1 MEELELKGLNEKIY
15 VYHTKCGLPIYM
27 WVNEKVSSMYASLSV
42 KYGSIHT
49 KFKIGKKTY
58 EVPNGIAHFLEHVKF
73 NIDEE
78 TTAHDE
84 FYKLGGDA
92 NAFTT
97 FDYTSYIVF
106 ATNNKKENLEELLNF
121 VYNPFFTKKCI
132 SKEKGII
139 VEEANMGLD
148 DPYSIVFFHS
158 LLNTLQK
165 SKYRNTITGTPDDV
179 TSITLEDVKLV
190 YDTFYH
196 PENMFL
202 TLTGNFNPYEMACL
216 VEENLSKKKFGKYL
230 NPIIIKENEPKKVT
244 TKYKEEYINVTYPRL
259 KFSIKMDMSRFK
271 NYSSLELKI
280 LTSLLFNINFG
291 ATSDFKDELMEKGL
305 IQNMNVTC
313 DVYDDTF
320 VVTINV
326 TSNFKE
332 EIIKKVKEKLENLS
346 ISELDFKRKKNATIA
361 TLILD
366 YEDLE
371 IVSYRIQ
378 DDVLNNGGIVTNL
391 KEILE
396 DETIDDLKNII
407 DLLDFDNISINV
419 FLPKENQK
427 EQ

>member
-148 DPYSIVFFHS
+148 DPYSIVFFHT

-216 VEENLSKKKFGKYL
+216 VEDNLSKKKFGKYL

-346 ISELDFKRKKNATIA
+346 INELDFKRKKNATIA

-371 IVSYRIQ
+371 NVSYRIQ

>member
-216 VEENLSKKKFGKYL
+216 VEDNLSKNKFGKYL

-244 TKYKEEYINVTYPRL
+244 TKYKEEYINITYPRL

-271 NYSSLELKI
+271 NNSSLELKI

-346 ISELDFKRKKNATIA
+346 ISEPDFKRKKNATIA

-371 IVSYRIQ
+371 NVSYRIQ

-407 DLLDFDNISINV
+407 NLLDFDNISINV

>member
-1 MEELELKGLNEKIY
+1 MEELELKGLNEKIF

-216 VEENLSKKKFGKYL
+216 VEDNLSKKKFGKYL

-371 IVSYRIQ
+371 NVSYRIQ

-407 DLLDFDNISINV
+407 NLLDFDNISINV

-427 EQ
+427 E

>member
-202 TLTGNFNPYEMACL
+202 TLTGNFNPYEMASL
-216 VEENLSKKKFGKYL
+216 VEDNLSKKKFGKYL

-280 LTSLLFNINFG
+280 LTNLLFNINFG
-291 ATSDFKDELMEKGL
+291 ATSDFRDELMEKGL

-371 IVSYRIQ
+371 NVSYRIQ

-396 DETIDDLKNII
+396 DETIDDLKKII

>member
-1 MEELELKGLNEKIY
+1 MEELELKGLNEKIF

-179 TSITLEDVKLV
+179 TSIALEDVKLV

-202 TLTGNFNPYEMACL
+202 TLTGNFNPYEMASL
-216 VEENLSKKKFGKYL
+216 VEDNLSKKKFGDYL
-230 NPIIIKENEPKKVT
+230 NPIVIKESEPKKVT
-244 TKYKEEYINVTYPRL
+244 TKYKEECIKLTYPRL
-259 KFSIKMDMSRFK
+259 KFSIKMDMGRFK

-291 ATSDFKDELMEKGL
+291 ATSDFRDELMEKGL

-320 VVTINV
+320 VVTINA

-332 EIIKKVKEKLENLS
+332 EIIKRVKEKLENLS
-346 ISELDFKRKKNATIA
+346 ISEIDFKRKKNATIA

-371 IVSYRIQ
+371 NVSYRIQ

-427 EQ
+427 E